1 MTTRDGVRRA
11 RADGRDADRA
21 YAAETGPTLPE
32 RLTAARERKGVD
44 LYRAE
49 RDTKI
54 RSRYLAALETGDYA
68 ELPGAVY
75 TKGFLRNYALYLG
88 LDPEDVIRQWRR
100 ERGDATVP
108 AEPVLSVPKPLE
120 APRQG
125 LTFSPV
131 IVVAALLTVLIAVFA
146 VYIGVQLVRFA
157 KPPTLAITNPS
168 QAVVDVDGDT
178 TSFTLRG
185 TSIPGAT
192 VSIRDAGR
200 DQPYRVTADDDGKWT
215 VDVDLRRGR
224 NQFDI
229 SALDPETGKTSENT
243 ERVFITVP
251 FLVIEAPTLAWDS
264 PAEGAQFENGAI
276 PVRGTTSNAAT
287 VTISAIQT
295 KDANGTP
302 IATPVPPPS
311 SGPSASPGA
320 SGAPA
325 PSSPPAAG
333 GPVVGPITIDVGSDG
348 TFDSPLELSAGSWQ
362 LVVTA
367 TSQEGKA
374 VTLTRN
380 VAIVYRGVNLVVT
393 VKNSTA
399 WLKVWVDGKVSKVT
413 GAAGTVYDPGKVL
426 TFTARDSVEVRTGKS
441 SATYFTLNGDNLGR
455 MSKESNPETWL
466 FAPPNPPVRTD
477 RH

>member
-1 MTTRDGVRRA
+1 MTARDGVRRS

-21 YAAETGPTLPE
+21 YATEAGPSLPE
-32 RLTAARERKGVD
+32 RLKAARERKGVD

-54 RSRYLAALETGDYA
+54 RARYLGALEAGDYA

-88 LDPEDVIRQWRR
+88 LDPDEAIRQWRR
-100 ERGDATVP
+100 ERGDTAVP
-108 AEPVLSVPKPLE
+108 PEPALAVPKPLA

-125 LTFSPV
+125 FTFSPV

-146 VYIGVQLVRFA
+146 VYIGIQLVRFA
-157 KPPTLAITNPS
+157 KPPTLALTNPP

-178 TSFTLRG
+178 TSYTLRG
-185 TSIPGAT
+185 TSIPQAT
-192 VSIRDAGR
+192 VSVNDAGR
-200 DQPYRVTADDDGKWT
+200 DQPYRVTADDAGRWS

-229 SALDPETGKTSENT
+229 SALDPATGKTSENT

-251 FLVIEAPTLAWDS
+251 FLVIEAPTLAVDS

-276 PVRGTTSNAAT
+276 PVRGSSSNAAT
-287 VTISAIQT
+287 VSIKAVQT
-295 KDANGTP
+295 KNADGSPVATQTP
-302 IATPVPPPS
+302 PSAVPGASRAAGAS
-311 SGPSASPGA
+311 SGPAASPVLN
-320 SGAPA
+320 
-325 PSSPPAAG
+325 
-333 GPVVGPITIDVGSDG
+333 GPTVGPTSVDVGSDG
-348 TFDSPLELSAGSWQ
+348 TFDSPLELSAGSW
-362 LVVTA
+362 LIVVTA
-367 TSQEGKA
+367 TSAEGKA

-380 VAIVYRGVNLVVT
+380 VAIVYKGVTLVVN
-393 VKNSTA
+393 VRGSTA
-399 WLKVWVDGKVSKVT
+399 WLKVWVDNKVSNVT

-441 SATYFTLNGDNLGR
+441 SATFFTLNGDSLGR
-455 MSKESNPETWL
+455 MSGKSNPETWL
-466 FAPPNPPVRTD
+466 FAPPSPPVRTD
-477 RH
+477 RR